1 MANHEYDLLVIGAGA
16 AGSTAATTAA
26 GDGKRVALIERDK
39 IGGTCLN
46 YGCDPTKTL
55 IYIADLLYKAHH
67 AERFGLRV
75 SEASFDWTSVLSW
88 VQQAQNQIRG
98 GTPEEAAAAL
108 SQKGIEVLTGEA
120 VFLSPHE
127 LSIAGKSATAPRI
140 IIATGDENIVPPIEG
155 LSDVGY
161 ITNIEAVSL
170 PTLPRRLAI
179 LGGGAIGMEFAQLFH
194 RFGVEVTV
202 LEHSPALLDKEDR
215 ELAESLCKLLTD
227 EGLRLETSVELLR
240 IQRDSAGK
248 HLTIRCGEREEEQ
261 LVVDEILLAIGRRPS
276 LASLHLERAGVKTSK
291 KGIDVDATLRSSQPH
306 IWAAG
311 DVTGA
316 LQFTHV
322 AYEQGK
328 LAAQNAFAS
337 DPRPFAGRVIPW
349 VTYTKPALSHVGK
362 TEEQLRQ
369 DGVDYRVAR
378 MFFKDV
384 ERAVAEGKTAG
395 LVKLLVDNQG
405 AILGG
410 HILAEGAGDML
421 APIILAMQTGV
432 TAETLATTI
441 MPYPNMVEG
450 VRWAADKA

>member
-1 MANHEYDLLVIGAGA
+1 MPDHAYDLLVIGAGA

-67 AERFGLRV
+67 AERFGLRI
-75 SEASFDWTSVLSW
+75 SEASFDWPSVLSW
-88 VQQAQNQIRG
+88 VQQVQNQIRG
-98 GTPEEAAAAL
+98 GTSEEAAAAL
-108 SQKGIEVLTGEA
+108 SQKGIEVLIGEA
-120 VFLSPHE
+120 AFLSPRE
-127 LSIAGKSATAPRI
+127 LSIAGKSVSASRI
-140 IIATGDENIVPPIEG
+140 IIAAGDENIVPPIEG
-155 LSDVGY
+155 LDGVGY
-161 ITNIEAVSL
+161 ITNVQAISL

-202 LEHSPALLDKEDR
+202 MERGQALLDKEDR
-215 ELAESLCKLLTD
+215 ELADALCKLLTD
-227 EGLRLETSVELLR
+227 EGLRLETNVELR
-240 IQRDSAGK
+240 RAQRVSSGK
-248 HLTIRCGEREEEQ
+248 CLTIRCGEREEEQ

-276 LASLHLERAGVKTSK
+276 LASLHLERAGIKISK
-291 KGIDVDATLRSSQPH
+291 KGIEVDATLRTSQPH

-337 DPRPFAGRVIPW
+337 DPRRFEGHVIPW

-369 DGVDYRVAR
+369 EGADYRVAR
-378 MFFKDV
+378 MFFNDV
-384 ERAVAEGKTAG
+384 ERSVAEGKTGG
-395 LVKLLVDNQG
+395 LVKLLVDKQG
-405 AILGG
+405 MILGG
-410 HILAEGAGDML
+410 HILAEEAGDLL
-421 APIILAMQTGV
+421 APIILAMQTGATV
-432 TAETLATTI
+432 ATLAATI

>member
-16 AGSTAATTAA
+16 AGSTAATTSA

-55 IYIADLLYKAHH
+55 IYIADLLYKTHH
-67 AERFGLRV
+67 AERFGLRI

-108 SQKGIEVLTGEA
+108 SQKGIEILTGEA

-127 LSIAGKSATAPRI
+127 LSIAGKSVTAPRI

-227 EGLRLETSVELLR
+227 EGLRLETSVEL
-240 IQRDSAGK
+240 IPAAGWD
-248 HLTIRCGEREEEQ
+248 G
-261 LVVDEILLAIGRRPS
+261 LLAN
-276 LASLHLERAGVKTSK
+276 
-291 KGIDVDATLRSSQPH
+291 
-306 IWAAG
+306 
-311 DVTGA
+311 GA
-316 LQFTHV
+316 
-322 AYEQGK
+322 E
-328 LAAQNAFAS
+328 
-337 DPRPFAGRVIPW
+337 
-349 VTYTKPALSHVGK
+349 HVG
-362 TEEQLRQ
+362 
-369 DGVDYRVAR
+369 YSSN
-378 MFFKDV
+378 
-384 ERAVAEGKTAG
+384 AG
-395 LVKLLVDNQG
+395 
-405 AILGG
+405 
-410 HILAEGAGDML
+410 GAG
-421 APIILAMQTGV
+421 
-432 TAETLATTI
+432 
-441 MPYPNMVEG
+441 
-450 VRWAADKA
+450 

>member
-55 IYIADLLYKAHH
+55 IYIADLLYNAHH
-67 AERFGLRV
+67 AERFGLSL

-108 SQKGIEVLTGEA
+108 SQKGIEVLMGEA
-120 VFLSPHE
+120 AFLSPHQ
-127 LSIAGKSATAPRI
+127 LSIAGKSASAARI
-140 IIATGDENIVPPIEG
+140 IIAAGDENIFPPIEG

-161 ITNIEAVSL
+161 ITNVQAVSL

-248 HLTIRCGEREEEQ
+248 HLTIRCSEREEEQ

-276 LASLHLERAGVKTSK
+276 LASLHLDRAGVKTSK

-410 HILAEGAGDML
+410 HILAEEAGDML

>member
-1 MANHEYDLLVIGAGA
+1 MPNHEYDLLVIGAGP

-26 GDGKRVALIERDK
+26 GGGKRVALIERDK

-67 AERFGLRV
+67 AERFGLRI

-88 VQQAQNQIRG
+88 VQQVQNQIRG

-108 SQKGIEVLTGEA
+108 SQKGIEVLIGEA
-120 VFLSPHE
+120 AFLSPRE
-127 LSIAGKSATAPRI
+127 LSIAGKSVSASRI
-140 IIATGDENIVPPIEG
+140 IIAAGDENIVPPIEG
-155 LSDVGY
+155 LDDVGY
-161 ITNIEAVSL
+161 ITNVQAISL

-202 LEHSPALLDKEDR
+202 MEHGQTLLDKEDR
-215 ELAESLCKLLTD
+215 ELADTLCKLLTD
-227 EGLRLETSVELLR
+227 EGVRLETNVELR
-240 IQRDSAGK
+240 RAQHVSSGK
-248 HLTIRCGEREEEQ
+248 CLTIRCGEREEEQ

-276 LASLHLERAGVKTSK
+276 LASLHLERAGIKISK
-291 KGIDVDATLRSSQPH
+291 KGIEVDATLRTSQPH

-337 DPRPFAGRVIPW
+337 DPRPFEGHVIPW

-362 TEEQLRQ
+362 TEEQVRQ
-369 DGVDYRVAR
+369 EGADYRVAR
-378 MFFKDV
+378 MFFNDV
-384 ERAVAEGKTAG
+384 ERSVAEGKTGG
-395 LVKLLVDNQG
+395 LVKLLVDKQG
-405 AILGG
+405 MILGG
-410 HILAEGAGDML
+410 HILAEEAGDLL
-421 APIILAMQTGV
+421 APIILAMQTGATV
-432 TAETLATTI
+432 ETLAATI

>member
-1 MANHEYDLLVIGAGA
+1 MTNHEYDLLVIGAGA

-26 GDGKRVALIERDK
+26 GDGKRVALVERDK

-67 AERFGLRV
+67 AERFGLRI
-75 SEASFDWTSVLSW
+75 SQAGFDWASVLSW
-88 VQQAQNQIRG
+88 VQQVQNQIRG
-98 GTPEEAAAAL
+98 GTPEEAVAAL
-108 SQKGIEVLTGEA
+108 SQKGIEVLIGEA
-120 VFLSPHE
+120 TFLSPHE
-127 LSIAGKSATAPRI
+127 LSIAGKSASASRI
-140 IIATGDENIVPPIEG
+140 IIAAGDENIVPPIEG

-161 ITNIEAVSL
+161 ITNVQAVSL

-179 LGGGAIGMEFAQLFH
+179 LGGGAIGIEFAQLFQ

-202 LEHSPALLDKEDR
+202 IERSQALLDKEDR
-215 ELAESLCKLLTD
+215 ELADMLCKLLTN
-227 EGLRLETSVELLR
+227 EGLRLETNAELLR
-240 IQRDSAGK
+240 VQRDSTGK
-248 HLTIRCGEREEEQ
+248 CLTMRCGEREEEQ

-276 LASLHLERAGVKTSK
+276 LATLQPERAGIKTSK
-291 KGIDVDATLRSSQPH
+291 KGIEVDATLRTSQPH

-311 DVTGA
+311 DVTGG

-328 LAAQNAFAS
+328 LAAQNAFAP
-337 DPRPFAGRVIPW
+337 DPRPFEGRVIPW

-369 DGVDYRVAR
+369 DGVDFHVAR
-378 MFFKDV
+378 MFFNDV
-384 ERAVAEGKTAG
+384 ERAVAEGKTGG
-395 LVKLLVDNQG
+395 LVKLLVDKQG
-405 AILGG
+405 TILGG
-410 HILAEGAGDML
+410 HILAEEAGDLL

-450 VRWAADKA
+450 VRWTADKA

>member
-55 IYIADLLYKAHH
+55 IYIADLLYKTHH
-67 AERFGLRV
+67 AERFGLRI

-108 SQKGIEVLTGEA
+108 SQKGIEVLMGEA

-127 LSIAGKSATAPRI
+127 LSIAGKSVTAPRI

-248 HLTIRCGEREEEQ
+248 QLTIRCGEREEEQ

-276 LASLHLERAGVKTSK
+276 LASLHLDRAGVKTSK